1 MLSGFGKSLQMNTHD
16 GKIAEL
22 IRKIEGGDC
31 VAFVG
36 AGFSAAANFPQWR
49 TLLLELATEI
59 PVAADAAETS
69 SRQLVE
75 SMFRPGQTTSSR
87 EFEIAAQLIDDAL
100 GSDLFREAIRK
111 RFDPSTALDGAMA
124 DRLRYL
130 RGIPFKAIV
139 TTNFDPLISGDAP
152 NAVAYRMLLRER
164 RADAWQRS
172 LAIAANEMTG
182 DGGFAC
188 PVVQLHGRLDKS
200 LVLTRTQYRK
210 RLYGDPAYLTVLRSL
225 FATSTVL
232 FLGYSLNDA
241 YLNELRAELVEAF
254 SADDAEA
261 QQPLAWA
268 IMSDVSEAAGH
279 YYEKHEGMRI
289 VSYKSCGSDHSG
301 FDHLLEQIHRESN
314 PVARLGKS
322 LSGKRILWVDE
333 HMDNNDWGIQLLKR
347 ASLNRFE
354 LIQAQTLENALSDL
368 KSDRPIDLVISAWDY
383 QEGLGRRLLTEV
395 ARLRSAGQIV
405 PPLIVFTS
413 ANDWPTRRLEALGLG
428 AAEYTWQWE
437 QLFPAIEQ
445 ILSPRQYP
453 DS

>member
-22 IRKIEGGDC
+22 IRKIEEGDC

-49 TLLLELATEI
+49 TLLLDLAKKARVNADPAKASSLELI
-59 PVAADAAETS
+59 
-69 SRQLVE
+69 E
-75 SMFRPGQTTSSR
+75 SMFHPGQTTSSR
-87 EFEIAAQLIDDAL
+87 DFEIAAQLIEDAL

-111 RFDPSTALDGAMA
+111 RFDPSTVQDGAMD
-124 DRLRYL
+124 DRLKYL
-130 RGIPFKAIV
+130 REIPFKAIV

-152 NAVAYRMLLRER
+152 NAEAYRRLLRER

-172 LAIAANEMTG
+172 LAIAANVRG
-182 DGGFAC
+182 DRGFAC

-279 YYEKHEGMRI
+279 YYEKHEGMKI

-368 KSDRPIDLVISAWDY
+368 KSDRRIDLVISAWDY
-383 QEGLGRRLLTEV
+383 QEKLGRRLLTEV

-405 PPLIVFTS
+405 PPLIIFTS
-413 ANDWPTRRLEALGLG
+413 DHEWPTQRSEALGLG
-428 AAEYTWQWE
+428 AADYTWQWE